1 MPRAAPPPRPST
13 RSPPARS
20 SRTTPRGNR
29 KPPPP
34 ALPTAIRASVPL
46 PLVSAQLVLSSR
58 RGHAPTHEY
67 LRRSYHS
74 RRSRRVGTRVAAY
87 RRDRQSA
94 GEGEGVS
101 ARVDRGGGRIIKKTM
116 L

>member
-46 PLVSAQLVLSSR
+46 PLVSAQLVLSSQR
-58 RGHAPTHEY
+58 CQAPTHERSEEHTSELQSL
-67 LRRSYHS
+67 LRISYAVFCLTKKKH
-74 RRSRRVGTRVAAY
+74 
-87 RRDRQSA
+87 QININL
-94 GEGEGVS
+94 
-101 ARVDRGGGRIIKKTM
+101 RILNQPNK
-116 L
+116 